1 MENKEVIENKD
12 IVVDYKDYVP
22 PVLNEDPEF
31 EEVILED
38 IKGTKFKCKFRK
50 PSISESLKIEREN
63 TYIRLVD
70 EGQGKTAQIK
80 GLENEKIAQIIFDK
94 FDCLP
99 INLKVDILKKESV
112 LKLVQSFLE

>member
-1 MENKEVIENKD
+1 MENKD

-31 EEVILED
+31 TVIVLED
-38 IKGTKFKCKFRK
+38 TRGSKFKCKFRK
-50 PSISESLKIEREN
+50 PSISESIKIEREN

-70 EGQGKTAQIK
+70 EGNGKTAQIK
-80 GLENEKIAQIIFDK
+80 GLENEKIAQIIFND

-99 INLKVDILKKESV
+99 VDLKVDALKKESV
-112 LKLVQSFLE
+112 FKLVNSFLE